1 MFSGPSSDWNQKKI
15 KAIIEHYGHPFFVH
29 KKVLDLGCG
38 QGDIG
43 GVLHR
48 LGSDVTA
55 VDARQDHLKMVAKK
69 YAGVKTTKVDLDGAW
84 PFYGKSFD
92 VVVDIGVL
100 CHLKNFE
107 EHLRNVC
114 ASTTYLILETA
125 VLDSDDPNTSI
136 VQPDGKGSPDGSY
149 NGFSSQVSANNIERV
164 LKDCGMSFKRCDAAK
179 FNAGSYVY
187 DWQVS
192 NTSIYSINKRR
203 IWFCIN
209 ERRNPD
215 HVDSLKTQTIVPISP
230 PTNIGVFSTSL
241 ANSKIPVL
249 HKPMQITKSPAP
261 PYSPG
266 RGHAVGTVI
275 PPRPGKIGN
284 KVRLFYNYYED
295 KNPGKRQE
303 IDTCLQ
309 KNMDNPLFDI
319 IIVGADDDPTFDFMF
334 QAINRLADDTDI
346 SIICNSDIFFDDS
359 IKLALNV
366 QAGQV
371 YALSPWRYVR
381 QNYTIFSNSSSLQN
395 AWIVRGRINNV
406 NANFQMGKSGSS
418 ARLAYE
424 FKAAGYTVL
433 NPSKSI
439 KAYQYD
445 QSGANHFY
453 GTDGVLGPYLNI
465 DPTALK

>member
-48 LGSDVTA
+48 LGADVTA
-55 VDARQDHLKMVAKK
+55 IDARQDHLKMVAKK
-69 YAGVKTTKVDLDGAW
+69 YPGVKTTKVDLDGNW

-100 CHLKNFE
+100 CHLQNFE
-107 EHLRNVC
+107 QHLRNIC

-125 VLDSDDPNTSI
+125 VLDSNDPTKSI
-136 VQPDGKGSPDGSY
+136 VLPDGKISPDGSY
-149 NGFSSQVSANNIERV
+149 NGFSSQVSADNIERV
-164 LKDCGMSFKRCDAAK
+164 LKDCGMSFKRCDAVK

-192 NTSIYSINKRR
+192 NNGIYSINKRR

-215 HVDSLKTQTIVPISP
+215 HIDSLKTQKIVPIAP
-230 PTNIGVFSTSL
+230 PTNVGVFSTSL
-241 ANSKIPVL
+241 ADSKIPVL
-249 HKPMQITKSPAP
+249 HKPMMITKSPAP
-261 PYSPG
+261 PYTQG
-266 RGHAVGTVI
+266 RGQTSGII
-275 PPRPGKIGN
+275 PPRPTRMGT

-303 IDTCLQ
+303 IDACLN
-309 KNMDNPLFDI
+309 KNIDNPLFDI
-319 IIVGADDDPTFDFMF
+319 VIIGADEKPTFDFMF
-334 QAINRLADDTDI
+334 QAINRLASDNDV
-346 SIICNSDIFFDDS
+346 SIICNSDVFFDDS

-366 QAGQV
+366 QANQI
-371 YALSPWRYVR
+371 YALSPWNYIR
-381 QNYTIFSNSSSLQN
+381 QNYTTFSNSSDMQN
-395 AWIVRGRINNV
+395 AWIVKGKINNV
-406 NANFQMGKSGSS
+406 SANFQMDKPGASS
-418 ARLAYE
+418 RLAHE
-424 FKAAGYTVL
+424 FQAAGYTVF

-439 KAYQYD
+439 KVYHFD
-445 QSGANHFY
+445 QSGAGYHY
-453 GTDGVLGPYLNI
+453 SEKDRVPGPYLSLG
-465 DPTALK
+465 PTPL